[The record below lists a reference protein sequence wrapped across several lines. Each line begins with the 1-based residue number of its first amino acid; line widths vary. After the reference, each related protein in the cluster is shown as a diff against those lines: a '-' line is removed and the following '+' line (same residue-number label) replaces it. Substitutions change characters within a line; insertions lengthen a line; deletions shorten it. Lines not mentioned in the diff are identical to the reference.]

1 MLGLP
6 SCSFSFTVRQIV
18 VRVIFFAGIW
28 SVLTKGDMQSW
39 PFALPSI
46 LLAVWISLLLA
57 VQQEYSL
64 LPSKL
69 VRNLPYFLYK
79 SLVSGVDVMV
89 RILHPRLPIDPGL
102 IEYSLT
108 IPHEAGR
115 VFLAN
120 SISLLPGTISARLS
134 DNHLIIHTLDKGVP
148 VLATIKELEVRVDS
162 LYRLSSPINSNS
174 VPS

>member
-18 VRVIFFAGIW
+18 VRLIVCVGTW
-28 SVLTKGDMQSW
+28 LVLTKGDIQSW
-39 PFALPSI
+39 PFALPTI
-46 LLAVWISLLLA
+46 FLAVWVSLLLA
-57 VQQEYSL
+57 VRQEYSL
-64 LPSKL
+64 RPSR
-69 VRNLPYFLYK
+69 VICNLPYFLYK
-79 SLVSGVDVMV
+79 SLISGVDVMV
-89 RILHPRLPIDPGL
+89 RVLHPRLPIDPGF

-120 SISLLPGTISARLS
+120 SISLLPGTISARLT
-134 DNHLIIHTLDKGVP
+134 DHHLIIHTLDKELS
-148 VLATIKELEVRVDS
+148 VLATIRELEVRVDS
-162 LYRLSSPINSNS
+162 LYSPSSSINTNS